1 MTVRMAAVLAR
12 PDDPSI
18 TPPGVDPARYTE
30 AMLEDV
36 FELLDRLAQVEAA
49 IAAPPSLV
57 ESSAKAGWPSTPVV
71 AVPRT
76 AAGVP
81 VEIGVLADLGRLGAD
96 EAAVVAADAPDL
108 PGLLVAKL
116 FSGLSSAGVA
126 VCPAEG
132 GGLVAMAC
140 RLPVPGWFAE
150 AGVGLDDAD
159 ALDRLRAATPAAGA
173 LVVGPGWR
181 RLRAPGDIARLDPG
195 LEGWE
200 ATRALL
206 SGHASEI

>member
-1 MTVRMAAVLAR
+1 MTVRLAAVLAR
-12 PDDPSI
+12 PTDPSI
-18 TPPGVDPARYTE
+18 TRPGVDPARYTE

-108 PGLLVAKL
+108 PGLLVA
-116 FSGLSSAGVA
+116 
-126 VCPAEG
+126 
-132 GGLVAMAC
+132 
-140 RLPVPGWFAE
+140 
-150 AGVGLDDAD
+150 
-159 ALDRLRAATPAAGA
+159 
-173 LVVGPGWR
+173 
-181 RLRAPGDIARLDPG
+181 
-195 LEGWE
+195 
-200 ATRALL
+200 
-206 SGHASEI
+206 